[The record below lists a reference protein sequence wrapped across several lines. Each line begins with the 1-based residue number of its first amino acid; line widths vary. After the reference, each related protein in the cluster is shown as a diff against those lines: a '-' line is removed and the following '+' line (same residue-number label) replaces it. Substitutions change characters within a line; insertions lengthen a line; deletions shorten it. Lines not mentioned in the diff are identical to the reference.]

1 MQTIV
6 WDVDDVL
13 NDLMHDWFEGAGR
26 ALATRPGV
34 SYSDLRSN
42 PPHEVLGVP
51 RETYLASLDRFRQTG
66 YSEVAP
72 LPESRSWFVSHGH
85 RAHHVALTAVPLPAA
100 HLSAEWVIRH
110 YGEWIRTFAFA
121 PSRFAGPARP
131 DAVTKTE
138 YLHWLGKT
146 GVYVDDR
153 EENVSAV
160 ESLGFR
166 AIVMPRPW
174 NRARDEPRQAAL
186 DRVTALL
193 T

>member
-6 WDVDDVL
+6 WDIDDVL
-13 NDLMHDWFEGAGR
+13 NDLLRDWFDSAGCE
-26 ALATRPGV
+26 LATRPGL
-34 SYSDLRSN
+34 SYSDLTSN
-42 PPHEVLGVP
+42 PPHEALGVP
-51 RETYLASLDRFRQTG
+51 RETYLASLDRFRRSDYPG
-66 YSEVAP
+66 IAP
-72 LPESRSWFVSHGH
+72 LPESRSWFARHGH

-121 PSRFAGPARP
+121 PSRGAGPSRP
-131 DAVTKTE
+131 DVVTKTE
-138 YLHWLGKT
+138 YLRWLGKT

-153 EENVSAV
+153 EENVAGV

-166 AIVMPRPW
+166 AVMMPRPW
-174 NRARDEPRQAAL
+174 NSARAESREAAL

-193 T
+193 P